1 MTTTHEVVKDV
12 ALTDSTK
19 NVVIHAPVERIH
31 LGKWLTQLTDAE
43 YQACAIPD
51 HRACGW
57 SKNAD
62 GDLVSIN
69 VEVIGGSLM
78 IQHYVAEVLE
88 PRHCRMVSLSEL
100 QFPDGWQYLQVI
112 WDLSVT
118 PLESGR
124 TTFTNKVLT
133 WPTRSFLDYLKRQ
146 GISFEQVKGERQ
158 AAVVRHNELE
168 APHYAASVE
177 RAALAT

>member
-1 MTTTHEVVKDV
+1 MTTTHEVVEDLV
-12 ALTDSTK
+12 LSDSTE
-19 NVVIHAPVERIH
+19 NVVINAPVEKIH

-43 YQACAIPD
+43 YQACAVPD

-69 VEVIGGSLM
+69 VEVIGGALM

-88 PRHCRMVSLSEL
+88 PHHCRLVSLSET
-100 QFPDGWQYLQVI
+100 QSPDGWQYVQVI

-118 PLESGR
+118 PLDSGR
-124 TTFTNKVLT
+124 ATFTNKVLGR
-133 WPTRSFLDYLKRQ
+133 PTRSFLENLKER
-146 GISFEQVKGERQ
+146 GIPFEQVVEERQ
-158 AAVVRHNELE
+158 AAVARHNALE

-177 RAALAT
+177 RVCTVS